1 MSEAAAHVMV
11 ASALPAEAAGAD
23 GLPGAVGAFGVTALD
38 GAESD
43 ELPMALVATTVNV
56 YAVSLVNPAT
66 VQVNAV
72 AGVGVQVF
80 IASSTAV
87 TV

>member
-1 MSEAAAHVMV
+1 MV

-23 GLPGAVGAFGVTALD
+23 GLPGAVGASGVTALE
-38 GAESD
+38 GAEAE

-56 YAVSLVNPAT
+56 YAVSLAKPVT

-72 AGVGVQVF
+72 AGVGVQDLV
-80 IASSTAV
+80 ASSTAL

>member
-1 MSEAAAHVMV
+1 MV

-23 GLPGAVGAFGVTALD
+23 GLPGAVGAFGVTALE
-38 GAESD
+38 GAEAD
-43 ELPMALVATTVNV
+43 EVPMALVATTVNV

-72 AGVGVQVF
+72 AGVGVQVLV
-80 IASSTAV
+80 ASSTAL
-87 TV
+87 TL

>member
-1 MSEAAAHVMV
+1 MV

-23 GLPGAVGAFGVTALD
+23 GLPGAVGASGVTALE
-38 GAESD
+38 GAEAE

-56 YAVSLVNPAT
+56 YAVSLVKPVT

-72 AGVGVQVF
+72 AGVGVQDLV
-80 IASSTAV
+80 ASSTAL
-87 TV
+87 TL

>member
-1 MSEAAAHVMV
+1 MV

-23 GLPGAVGAFGVTALD
+23 GLPGAVGAFGVTEFE
-38 GAESD
+38 GAEAD
-43 ELPMALVATTVNV
+43 EVPMVLVATTVKV
-56 YAVSLVNPAT
+56 YAVSLVKPVT
-66 VQVNAV
+66 VQVKPV